1 MLRSSLNNSK
11 RRIARQSVRLGTA
24 AAAKVS
30 VAAAPALSL
39 RSPGSTTPAVASLPC
54 HSLCRTYSTRSTVV
68 QLLNNIGS
76 KREVEQY
83 LKYFTSVS
91 SQQFAVIKVG
101 GAIITQHLPELASCL
116 AFLYHVGLYPIVL
129 HGTGPQI
136 NELLE
141 AEGVEPAYEDGIRI
155 TDPKTM
161 SVVRKCFLEQN
172 LKLVT
177 ALEKLGVH
185 ARPITAG
192 VFSAEYLEKEKYQLV
207 GKING
212 VNKSPIEASIQA
224 GALPILT
231 SLAETPS
238 GQILN
243 VNADVAAGELAR
255 VFEPLK
261 IVYLNEKGGI
271 INGNTG
277 EKISVI
283 NLDEE
288 YEDLLK
294 ESWVKYGTKL
304 KIKEIRDLLIHLP
317 RSSSVAIINV
327 NDLQKELFTDSGA
340 GTLIRRGYRLLTRNS
355 LNEFHEPELLRNALQ
370 RDEEISSGK
379 ISVASYL
386 RDLENSKFKSYGD
399 EPLEVLAIIKE
410 GNDSNA
416 SVAVLDKFLASKAGW
431 LNNVSD
437 NIFNAIKKDFTSL
450 QWVVRE
456 DDPNANWYFTKSDG
470 SYTKNGRILFWFG
483 VEDPKTISKLI
494 ENFESKYSKI
504 PSSSASDSS
513 VSGVFSQG
521 QKRNL
526 STLSRRSLVAR
537 QQQQQQQ
544 SQTQTSSR
552 RSSVRAIAQQ
562 KQFGVRTFATETNP
576 NPPFTQGTN
585 TKKARVALIGARGYT
600 GRNLISM
607 INDHRYLELTHVS
620 SRELEGQK
628 LEGYDKAEII
638 YENLQFE
645 DLKRLEERNEVD
657 FWVMALPNGVCK
669 PFVDAIE
676 SVTDGKSKIIDL
688 SADYR
693 FDETGEWV
701 YGLPEL
707 NSRESIANAKKISN
721 PGCYATAAQI
731 ALKPIIPYVDGV
743 PSLFGV
749 SGYSGAGTKPSPKN
763 DVENLQNNLIP
774 YSLTDHIH
782 EREISKQ
789 LGIEVAFE
797 PHVGQWFQGIAYT
810 INVPLKEPL
819 TSRDI
824 RNLYQE
830 RYRGEQLITVTGEA
844 PLVKDISGKHGVV
857 VGAFAVNSKQN
868 RVVIVATI
876 DNLLKGAATQCL
888 QNINLALKY
897 DEYEGIPD
905 DLVIRG

>member
-1 MLRSSLNNSK
+1 MLRSSLSSQ
-11 RRIARQSVRLGTA
+11 RRHIVRSGRSALKATASAAGPQSRLNLSRSTSAGITG
-24 AAAKVS
+24 
-30 VAAAPALSL
+30 APSAN
-39 RSPGSTTPAVASLPC
+39 GC
-54 HSLCRTYSTRSTVV
+54 HSSLCRSYSTRSTVI

-177 ALEKLGVH
+177 ALEKMGVH

-192 VFSAEYLEKEKYQLV
+192 VFNADYLDESKYKLV

-212 VNKSPIEASIQA
+212 VNKSPIEASIAA

-277 EKISVI
+277 EKISAI

-288 YEDLLK
+288 YDDLMK

-304 KIKEIRDLLIHLP
+304 KIKEIRDLLMHLP

-340 GTLIRRGYRLLTRNS
+340 GTLIRRGYRLLTRSS
-355 LNEFHEPELLRNALQ
+355 LAEFSEPELLRKALQ
-370 RDEEISSGK
+370 RDTEIASGK
-379 ISVASYL
+379 LSVASYL
-386 RDLENSKFKSYGD
+386 RELESSKFKSYGD
-399 EPLEVLAIIKE
+399 EPLEVLAIVKDATQSSANVPI
-410 GNDSNA
+410 
-416 SVAVLDKFLASKAGW
+416 LDKFLASKAGW

-437 NIFNAIKKDFTSL
+437 NIFHAIRRDYSSL

-456 DDPNANWYFTKSDG
+456 DDPNTNWYFSKSDG

-483 VEDPKTISKLI
+483 VESPENVTQLI
-494 ENFESKYSKI
+494 NNFENKFARVAK
-504 PSSSASDSS
+504 PSGDFS
-513 VSGVFSQG
+513 SGVFSG
-521 QKRNL
+521 
-526 STLSRRSLVAR
+526 
-537 QQQQQQQ
+537 QQ
-544 SQTQTSSR
+544 SRSFSTMRARPAPNQTTNTQASKKLNHTP
-552 RSSVRAIAQQ
+552 AFPP
-562 KQFGVRTFATETNP
+562 KTFGVRTFATETNP
-576 NPPFTQGTN
+576 NPPLREGTN
-585 TKKARVALIGARGYT
+585 TKKSRVALIGARGFT
-600 GRNLISM
+600 GQNLISM
-607 INDHRYLELTHVS
+607 INTHPYLDLTHVS
-620 SRELEGQK
+620 SRELQGKK
-628 LEGYDKAEII
+628 LEGYTKRNIT
-638 YENLQFE
+638 YENLQVE
-645 DLKRLEERNEVD
+645 DIKRMEERNEIDV
-657 FWVMALPNGVCK
+657 WVMALPNGVCK
-669 PFVDAIE
+669 PFVEAIE
-676 SVTDGKSKIIDL
+676 TANGNRTSKIIDL

-693 FDETGEWV
+693 FDTTGEWT

-707 NSRESIANAKKISN
+707 NSREKIANSRKISN

-731 ALKPIIPYVDGV
+731 AIKPLLEYIGGV
-743 PSLFGV
+743 PTIFGI

-763 DVENLQNNLIP
+763 DVKNLENNLIP

-782 EREISKQ
+782 EKEISSQ
-789 LGIEVAFE
+789 LGQEVAFS
-797 PHVGQWFQGIAYT
+797 PHVAQWFQGITHT
-810 INVPLKEPL
+810 INIPLKEPL
-819 TSRDI
+819 TARDI
-824 RNLYQE
+824 RNIYQD
-830 RYRGEQLITVTGEA
+830 RYQGEQLISVSGEA
-844 PLVKDISGKHGVV
+844 PLVRDVSGKHGVV

-868 RVVIVATI
+868 RVVVVATI

-897 DEYEGIPD
+897 GEYEGIPD
-905 DLVIRG
+905 DLIIRG

>member
-1 MLRSSLNNSK
+1 MLRSSLSANK
-11 RRIARQSVRLGTA
+11 RRIARSSHSALKSAATRTAQGQNLYLQRPIAPTA
-24 AAAKVS
+24 AMGTDTGCS
-30 VAAAPALSL
+30 
-39 RSPGSTTPAVASLPC
+39 G
-54 HSLCRTYSTRSTVV
+54 SLCRSYSTRSTVI

-101 GAIITQHLPELASCL
+101 GAIITQHLTELASCL

-155 TDPKTM
+155 TDEKTM

-177 ALEKLGVH
+177 ALEKMGVH

-192 VFSAEYLEKEKYQLV
+192 VFSADYLDQDKYKLV

-277 EKISVI
+277 EKVSMI

-288 YEDLLK
+288 YDDLMK

-304 KIKEIRDLLIHLP
+304 KIKEIRDLLMHLP

-340 GTLIRRGYRLLTRNS
+340 GTMIRRGYRLLTRNS
-355 LNEFHEPELLRNALQ
+355 LSEFSEPELLRKALQ
-370 RDEEISSGK
+370 RDSEIASGK
-379 ISVASYL
+379 TSVASYL
-386 RDLENSKFKSYGD
+386 RSLENTSFKSYGD
-399 EPLEVLAIIKE
+399 EPLDVLAIVTD
-410 GNDSNA
+410 GNDA
-416 SVAVLDKFLASKAGW
+416 SGNVPVLDKFLASKSGW

-437 NIFNAIKKDFTSL
+437 NIFNAVKKDYTSL

-456 DDPNANWYFTKSDG
+456 DDPNANWFFSKSDG
-470 SYTKNGRILFWFG
+470 SYTKHGHILFWFG
-483 VEDPKTISKLI
+483 IEEPQQVSKLI
-494 ENFESKYSKI
+494 ELFDAKYSRVPKSSNDTAFSNAFSGSQQTRSFSTI
-504 PSSSASDSS
+504 RSVKNLQKTQPSS
-513 VSGVFSQG
+513 
-521 QKRNL
+521 KRPVL
-526 STLSRRSLVAR
+526 ATLPIKA
-537 QQQQQQQ
+537 
-544 SQTQTSSR
+544 
-552 RSSVRAIAQQ
+552 
-562 KQFGVRTFATETNP
+562 FGVRTMATETNP
-576 NPPFTQGTN
+576 NPPLREGTN
-585 TKKARVALIGARGYT
+585 TKKSRVALIGARGYT
-600 GRNLISM
+600 GQNLISM
-607 INDHRYLELTHVS
+607 IDNHPYLELTHVS
-620 SRELEGQK
+620 SRELQGKK
-628 LEGYDKAEII
+628 LEGYTKSEIV
-638 YENLQFE
+638 YENLQVE
-645 DLKRLEERNEVD
+645 DIKRLEERNEVD
-657 FWVMALPNGVCK
+657 VWVMALPNGVCK
-669 PFVDAIE
+669 PFVEAIE
-676 SVTDGKSKIIDL
+676 SADGGKKSKIIDL

-693 FDETGEWV
+693 FDKTGEWI

-707 NSRESIANAKKISN
+707 NPRETIANARKISN
-721 PGCYATAAQI
+721 PGCYATAAQV
-731 ALKPIIPYVDGV
+731 ALKPLV
-743 PSLFGV
+743 PFIGGTPAVFGV

-763 DVENLQNNLIP
+763 DVKFLSNNLVP

-782 EREISKQ
+782 EREISSQ
-789 LGIEVAFE
+789 LGIDVAFS
-797 PHVGQWFQGIAYT
+797 PHVAQWFQGITHT
-810 INVPLKEPL
+810 ISVPLKEPM

-824 RNLYQE
+824 RNLYQD
-830 RYRGEQLITVTGEA
+830 RYQGEQLVHISGEA
-844 PLVKDISGKHGVV
+844 PLVKDVSGKHGVV
-857 VGAFAVNSKQN
+857 VGAFAVNAKQD

-897 DEYEGIPD
+897 GEYEGIPD

>member
-1 MLRSSLNNSK
+1 MLRSSLSAQR
-11 RRIARQSVRLGTA
+11 RRIARSGQSTLKAGTA
-24 AAAKVS
+24 VAPTKGYAQRPMPAMAASCQSS
-30 VAAAPALSL
+30 VC
-39 RSPGSTTPAVASLPC
+39 RS
-54 HSLCRTYSTRSTVV
+54 YSTRSTVI

-101 GAIITQHLPELASCL
+101 GAIITQHLTELASCL

-141 AEGVEPAYEDGIRI
+141 AEGVEPDYEDGIRI
-155 TDPKTM
+155 TDEKTM

-177 ALEKLGVH
+177 ALEKMGVH

-192 VFSAEYLEKEKYQLV
+192 VFTADYLDQQKYKLV

-277 EKISVI
+277 EKVSVI

-288 YEDLLK
+288 YDELMK

-304 KIKEIRDLLIHLP
+304 KIKEIRDLLMHLP

-355 LNEFHEPELLRNALQ
+355 LSEFSEPELLRKALQ
-370 RDEEISSGK
+370 RDAEIASGK
-379 ISVASYL
+379 VSVASYL
-386 RDLENSKFKSYGD
+386 RELENTTFKSYGD
-399 EPLEVLAIIKE
+399 EPLDVLAIVKDATENSANIP
-410 GNDSNA
+410 
-416 SVAVLDKFLASKAGW
+416 VLDKFLASKAGW

-437 NIFNAIKKDFTSL
+437 NIFNAVRRDYTSL

-456 DDPNANWYFTKSDG
+456 DDPNANWFFSKSDG
-470 SYTKNGRILFWFG
+470 SYTKHGHILFWFG
-483 VEDPKTISKLI
+483 VEDPKSVSKLI
-494 ENFESKYSKI
+494 ENFDFKYSRI
-504 PSSSASDSS
+504 PKASGESSFSSAFAGAQTRSYSTMRVNAARAQSNLKAQTIKSQSLSNSKRPVASATSAKRS
-513 VSGVFSQG
+513 V
-521 QKRNL
+521 
-526 STLSRRSLVAR
+526 
-537 QQQQQQQ
+537 
-544 SQTQTSSR
+544 
-552 RSSVRAIAQQ
+552 
-562 KQFGVRTFATETNP
+562 GVRTMATETNP
-576 NPPFTQGTN
+576 NPPIREGTN
-585 TKKARVALIGARGYT
+585 TKKSRVALIGARGYT
-600 GRNLISM
+600 GQNLISM
-607 INDHRYLELTHVS
+607 INNHKYLEIAHVS
-620 SRELEGQK
+620 SRELEGKK
-628 LEGYDKAEII
+628 LEGYTKADIT
-638 YENLQFE
+638 YENLQVE
-645 DLKRLEERNEVD
+645 DIKRLEERNEVD
-657 FWVMALPNGVCK
+657 VWVMALPNGVCK
-669 PFVDAIE
+669 PFVEAIE
-676 SVTDGKSKIIDL
+676 SASGGGKSKIIDL

-693 FDETGEWV
+693 FDTTGEWI

-707 NSRESIANAKKISN
+707 NDRTEIANARKISN
-721 PGCYATAAQI
+721 PGCYATAAQVAI
-731 ALKPIIPYVDGV
+731 KPLVEHIGGTPTI
-743 PSLFGV
+743 FGV

-763 DVENLQNNLIP
+763 DINFLSNNLVP

-789 LGIEVAFE
+789 LGVEVAFS
-797 PHVGQWFQGIAYT
+797 PHVAQWFQGITHT
-810 INVPLKEPL
+810 ISIPLKEPL
-819 TSRDI
+819 SSREI
-824 RNLYQE
+824 RNLYQD
-830 RYRGEQLITVTGEA
+830 RYQGEQLVTVSGEA
-844 PLVKDISGKHGVV
+844 PLVRDVSGKHGVV
-857 VGAFAVNSKQN
+857 VGAFAVNASQN

-897 DEYEGIPD
+897 GEYEGIPD